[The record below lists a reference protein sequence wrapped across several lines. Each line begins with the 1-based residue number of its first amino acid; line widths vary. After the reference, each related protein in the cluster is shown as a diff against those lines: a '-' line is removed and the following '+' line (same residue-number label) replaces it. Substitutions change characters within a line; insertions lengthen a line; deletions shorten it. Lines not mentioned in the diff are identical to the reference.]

1 MGGEKHS
8 RMRWPWGLSLFL
20 AVLAVVT
27 AQPLDQAPALESQY
41 ITELLH
47 NLLIPSEREGRQIQD
62 EQDEEEAEEVAEVE
76 AAEGEGEALEDSEA
90 LKEAKKVEVSRFN
103 NYIDAIYRRMNAA
116 LKAKLMDPMELN
128 LDEKAKKNEG
138 KKGKS
143 EKTRV
148 LREAIGEDDDENDV
162 DRMGKPAKTEKKAG
176 KGMKGMSKEERLAE
190 KKKRKLRRQKKN
202 DAKEK
207 KEKKSDAKEKKKE
220 MKEKKMERMERKAKK
235 SKEPKEKKMEAKRK
249 RKNKDARESR
259 SNRRNKDKKKGQNKN
274 KNKARN
280 NNKKKS
286 NEKKARRGNDGKEEK
301 MVGALSGIATM
312 LRSGDVTVVDEE
324 THKVVTS
331 DFSVG
336 PLQLQVSKIYGRGKA
351 RTVKTAMAITDVMS
365 GTLVLKVKPD
375 GTAHVKK
382 VVFKKPENVEVKG
395 KLSENDPRSL
405 NYLRNS
411 VNKMRPLAAL
421 KVLKTAR
428 YVLKSPNSN

>member
-1 MGGEKHS
+1 MGVGEKHS

-62 EQDEEEAEEVAEVE
+62 DQDEEEAEEVAEVE

-162 DRMGKPAKTEKKAG
+162 DRMGKPAKKRAG
-176 KGMKGMSKEERLAE
+176 KLKGMSKEERLAE
-190 KKKRKLRRQKKN
+190 KKKRRERKKKKN

-207 KEKKSDAKEKKKE
+207 KME
-220 MKEKKMERMERKAKK
+220 MKE
-235 SKEPKEKKMEAKRK
+235 
-249 RKNKDARESR
+249 N
-259 SNRRNKDKKKGQNKN
+259 
-274 KNKARN
+274 
-280 NNKKKS
+280 
-286 NEKKARRGNDGKEEK
+286 
-301 MVGALSGIATM
+301 
-312 LRSGDVTVVDEE
+312 
-324 THKVVTS
+324 
-331 DFSVG
+331 
-336 PLQLQVSKIYGRGKA
+336 
-351 RTVKTAMAITDVMS
+351 
-365 GTLVLKVKPD
+365 
-375 GTAHVKK
+375 
-382 VVFKKPENVEVKG
+382 
-395 KLSENDPRSL
+395 
-405 NYLRNS
+405 
-411 VNKMRPLAAL
+411 
-421 KVLKTAR
+421 
-428 YVLKSPNSN
+428 

>member
-1 MGGEKHS
+1 MGVRPVGEKHS

-47 NLLIPSEREGRQIQD
+47 NLLIPS
-62 EQDEEEAEEVAEVE
+62 EVE

-176 KGMKGMSKEERLAE
+176 KGMKGMTKEERLAE

-207 KEKKSDAKEKKKE
+207 KKEMKEKKSDKKEKKKE
-220 MKEKKMERMERKAKK
+220 MKEKKMERMER
-235 SKEPKEKKMEAKRK
+235 
-249 RKNKDARESR
+249 
-259 SNRRNKDKKKGQNKN
+259 
-274 KNKARN
+274 
-280 NNKKKS
+280 
-286 NEKKARRGNDGKEEK
+286 
-301 MVGALSGIATM
+301 
-312 LRSGDVTVVDEE
+312 
-324 THKVVTS
+324 
-331 DFSVG
+331 
-336 PLQLQVSKIYGRGKA
+336 
-351 RTVKTAMAITDVMS
+351 
-365 GTLVLKVKPD
+365 
-375 GTAHVKK
+375 
-382 VVFKKPENVEVKG
+382 
-395 KLSENDPRSL
+395 
-405 NYLRNS
+405 
-411 VNKMRPLAAL
+411 
-421 KVLKTAR
+421 
-428 YVLKSPNSN
+428 